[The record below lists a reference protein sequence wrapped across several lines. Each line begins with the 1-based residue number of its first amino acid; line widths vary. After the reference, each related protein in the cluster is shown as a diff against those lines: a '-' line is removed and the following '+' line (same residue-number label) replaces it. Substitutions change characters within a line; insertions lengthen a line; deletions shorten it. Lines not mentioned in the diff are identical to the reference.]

1 VRAGSD
7 TVATSINPATAQRG
21 ENDQGENDQ

>member
-1 VRAGSD
+1 VGWVRH
-7 TVATSINPATAQRG
+7 TVATSINPATEHRG